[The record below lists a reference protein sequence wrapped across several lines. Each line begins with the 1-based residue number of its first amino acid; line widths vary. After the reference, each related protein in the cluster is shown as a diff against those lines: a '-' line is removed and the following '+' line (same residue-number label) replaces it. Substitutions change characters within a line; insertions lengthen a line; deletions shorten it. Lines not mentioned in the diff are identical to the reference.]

1 MRLSVETARIACSR
15 ALCQPLDV
23 KLRTFLRV
31 SCSGWSVSEDSTSS
45 LNCPTAAWSDKGL
58 VCLCNN
64 INRQFCVPS
73 VQVHNVT
80 ELCTCCN
87 AVVQVENLKT
97 DRWHS
102 LCWWHSYKCFE
113 CRLANR
119 EFSRSLRNLFAA
131 ACQLTAETA
140 AQHSSDGH
148 IVAWSKPFSMSF
160 PKKGQ
165 DAVQSHQPRQ
175 LWTVGWYTIRMQ

>member
-140 AQHSSDGH
+140 AQLLLRR
-148 IVAWSKPFSMSF
+148 
-160 PKKGQ
+160 
-165 DAVQSHQPRQ
+165 QPRGSSVNLKTYQ
-175 LWTVGWYTIRMQ
+175 SGNSPEYWQALAYR